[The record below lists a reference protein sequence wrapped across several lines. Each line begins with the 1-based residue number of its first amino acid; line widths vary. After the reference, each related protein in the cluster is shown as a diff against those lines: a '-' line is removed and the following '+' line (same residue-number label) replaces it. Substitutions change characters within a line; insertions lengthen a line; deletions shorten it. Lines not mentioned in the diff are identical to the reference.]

1 MTTIEELQ
9 KAANEISA
17 AINDIKKK
25 DEKELENL
33 QDLWQDLLDT
43 IAAIK
48 KSKQI

>member
-1 MTTIEELQ
+1 MTTIERLQ
-9 KAANEISA
+9 KAANEIST
-17 AINDIKKK
+17 AIIGIGKT

-33 QDLWQDLLDT
+33 QDLWQDLLDI